1 MAQIYSLSLLLAGKG
16 ISKLLWQ
23 MLALSPRCPAQ
34 HWILA
39 HAQQWTYRSDHRTA
53 ETVVHRFRLG
63 KMAVLILAGAED
75 DVIIMVLTHTASQKN
90 WFLLSTPCQR
100 HKKEGE
106 LTSLIYGPRVNDDT
120 PSTPFHTVPVHDT
133 SISINSHHPSEC
145 SHSPLGTPTW
155 LRAQCNGKIDVFSAF
170 QQLCFV
176 WNAGGWC
183 ETFNWIAFWI
193 GVYQSIGMGPKSGRL
208 QWLQLCFMSFILLP
222 LDTISLPPS
231 QSLLC
236 KSVSGYKMQVF
247 LWHHT
252 FLSYLPTLECWH
264 IAEKKTLD
272 LWLSL
277 TNISGT
283 NIISFFKS
291 WCSQIWSYAFLW
303 MSKASLNSLH
313 QV

>member
-193 GVYQSIGMGPKSGRL
+193 RSLPKHWYGTQKWQITVAAALFYVIHPVTTRYH
-208 QWLQLCFMSFILLP
+208 F
-222 LDTISLPPS
+222 PPS

>member
-1 MAQIYSLSLLLAGKG
+1 MTIRPPL
-16 ISKLLWQ
+16 
-23 MLALSPRCPAQ
+23 
-34 HWILA
+34 H
-39 HAQQWTYRSDHRTA
+39 
-53 ETVVHRFRLG
+53 
-63 KMAVLILAGAED
+63 
-75 DVIIMVLTHTASQKN
+75 
-90 WFLLSTPCQR
+90 ST
-100 HKKEGE
+100 
-106 LTSLIYGPRVNDDT
+106 L
-120 PSTPFHTVPVHDT
+120 PVHDT

-193 GVYQSIGMGPKSGRL
+193 RSLPKHWYGT
-208 QWLQLCFMSFILLP
+208 QKWQITVAAALLYVIHP
-222 LDTISLPPS
+222 VTTRYHFPPS

-252 FLSYLPTLECWH
+252 FLSYLLECWH
-264 IAEKKTLD
+264 IAEKKNLGFVTFAD
-272 LWLSL
+272 KH
-277 TNISGT
+277 
-283 NIISFFKS
+283 FRHKH
-291 WCSQIWSYAFLW
+291 SQIWSYAFLW

>member
-1 MAQIYSLSLLLAGKG
+1 MHSYGLTGATIGQQRQWCIDSDWARWPCLFWLELRMMLLLWSSP
-16 ISKLLWQ
+16 IRLLKK
-23 MLALSPRCPAQ
+23 
-34 HWILA
+34 H
-39 HAQQWTYRSDHRTA
+39 
-53 ETVVHRFRLG
+53 
-63 KMAVLILAGAED
+63 
-75 DVIIMVLTHTASQKN
+75 

-106 LTSLIYGPRVNDDT
+106 LTSLIYGPLVNDDT

-145 SHSPLGTPTW
+145 SHSPLGAPTW
-155 LRAQCNGKIDVFSAF
+155 LCAQCNGEMDVFSAF
-170 QQLCFV
+170 QQLFFV

-193 GVYQSIGMGPKSGRL
+193 QSLPKHWYGTQKWQITVAAALFYVIHSVTT
-208 QWLQLCFMSFILLP
+208 QYHF
-222 LDTISLPPS
+222 PPS

-252 FLSYLPTLECWH
+252 FLSYLLECWH
-264 IAEKKTLD
+264 IAEKKNFRF
-272 LWLSL
+272 S
-277 TNISGT
+277 
-283 NIISFFKS
+283 KS